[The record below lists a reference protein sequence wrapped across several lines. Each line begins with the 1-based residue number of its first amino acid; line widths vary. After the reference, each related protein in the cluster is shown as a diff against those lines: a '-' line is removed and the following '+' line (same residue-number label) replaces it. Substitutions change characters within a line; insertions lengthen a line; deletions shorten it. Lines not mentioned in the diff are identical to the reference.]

1 MPGRRAIKD
10 VGKVEYPQRLSALRK
25 AKGLTQAQLCE
36 ELGIKVNAYREWEMG
51 RRRPELESLIML
63 AEYYG
68 VSMDYLLGLEHVTL
82 AASQAGDPLADLSD
96 EARQSVYEF
105 IEFVRQRDKKK

>member
-1 MPGRRAIKD
+1 MD
-10 VGKVEYPQRLSALRK
+10 YPQRLAELRK
-25 AKGLTQAQLCE
+25 KKGFTQGELCE

-51 RRRPELESLIML
+51 RRRPELESLIKL

-96 EARQSVYEF
+96 EARQSVYDF
-105 IEFVRQRDKKK
+105 IDFVRQRDQKK